1 MTRSDPPA
9 DGFRDG
15 LLAGEGS
22 GWPEVYAAAYEDLK
36 RAAHLQLRRSARAFD
51 TTALVNE
58 TFLKLSSSGGLKPE
72 DRRQL
77 LALSAR
83 AMRNV
88 LVDEVRRLHADKRNG
103 GEEVT
108 LVTRMGGPDP
118 AFGVLEVNELL
129 GTLADA
135 DPRAAAVVELRCFG
149 GYNEEEIAELLE
161 ITTRTVQ
168 RDWRKARA
176 FLIAQLGQE

>member
-1 MTRSDPPA
+1 MTQSEPPA
-9 DGFRDG
+9 GFREG
-15 LLAGEGS
+15 LLAGGGS

-58 TFLKLSSSGGLKPE
+58 TFLKLSSSGSLKPE

-88 LVDEVRRLHADKRNG
+88 LVDEVRRLHAGKRDG
-103 GEEVT
+103 GEQIT
-108 LVTRMGGPDP
+108 LVTQMGGPDP
-118 AFGVLEVNELL
+118 AFDVLEVDELL

-149 GYNEEEIAELLE
+149 GYNEDEIADLLE
-161 ITTRTVQ
+161 VTSRTVQ

-176 FLIAQLGQE
+176 FLVAQLGQG